1 MVVYHWYNHE
11 RFSIASGNDIQV
23 CISTHYAH
31 KTAQSLTCSVYN
43 FANRSKKRMTCG
55 SEVPSSRDFCPM
67 PLRAPALQGKNLK
80 TCASETA
87 QGFPSDH
94 QILFPGGGWCGRFPP
109 FGLGWVDDAS
119 VVSYL
124 ESGPKVFWVGKVH
137 EGKDERIS
145 TCFFLKGKDSFLSFW
160 GWVEAVM
167 KLKLSTSNWL
177 PCVLWWVHSK
187 LVEFPRCDF
196 VNQAFQLRYSK
207 IHMIYHEV

>member
-1 MVVYHWYNHE
+1 MTNDVGRKENNAGMMVVYHWYNHE

-94 QILFPGGGWCGRFPP
+94 QILFPGGG
-109 FGLGWVDDAS
+109 
-119 VVSYL
+119 
-124 ESGPKVFWVGKVH
+124 
-137 EGKDERIS
+137 
-145 TCFFLKGKDSFLSFW
+145 
-160 GWVEAVM
+160 
-167 KLKLSTSNWL
+167 
-177 PCVLWWVHSK
+177 
-187 LVEFPRCDF
+187 
-196 VNQAFQLRYSK
+196 
-207 IHMIYHEV
+207 